1 MRSRETLIM
10 SDPVNLHVVVLGELS
25 HVDQAGASLLDLI
38 SHHLWTK
45 GEHRGTSLLEVGF
58 QTAKTWP
65 RL

>member
-45 GEHRGTSLLEVGF
+45 GEHRGNKL
-58 QTAKTWP
+58 A
-65 RL
+65 